1 MIKAKNKNSRKKFK
15 QWRLEN
21 EVEAAALNQNKKRLN
36 DKSAMTFK
44 IRVGN
49 LDTEKN
55 YSSPFGIILSFLSYS
70 LLQKDCKQIRNLL

>member
-36 DKSAMTFK
+36 DKSAMTFN
-44 IRVGN
+44 IRVI
-49 LDTEKN
+49 
-55 YSSPFGIILSFLSYS
+55 YILHP
-70 LLQKDCKQIRNLL
+70 

>member
-36 DKSAMTFK
+36 DKSAMTFN

-49 LDTEKN
+49 LDTEKKYLSPLAMIF
-55 YSSPFGIILSFLSYS
+55 YSYPILY
-70 LLQKDCKQIRNLL
+70 N